1 MIGSSGQAGARGN
14 HSTDSRD
21 RFTNWNHIQNDEIFT
36 KTPPNY
42 FKNTSGPPPNPT
54 EIFQKCWFFAPRTAS
69 TTSKLASQNHLL
81 KEFLNEL
88 HRKIHENT
96 LKTTKTTPKL
106 HQITQKTL
114 LDHPR
119 TRPKKFKI
127 FDFFA
132 PRTASGDSTTTH
144 GQPAVPSREDPPR
157 KPRFRKIVVKKI
169 YGGLKLHQS
178 M

>member
-1 MIGSSGQAGARGN
+1 MTKFSLKLHQITLNTFLDHPRTQPI
-14 HSTDSRD
+14 
-21 RFTNWNHIQNDEIFT
+21 FFQNFR
-36 KTPPNY
+36 
-42 FKNTSGPPPNPT
+42 
-54 EIFQKCWFFAPRTAS
+54 FFAPRTAS
-69 TTSKLASQNHLL
+69 TTSKSTSQNHLVRQ
-81 KEFLNEL
+81 FLNEL
-88 HRKIHENT
+88 HRKINENT

-119 TRPKKFKI
+119 TRPKNFKI

-144 GQPAVPSREDPPR
+144 GQPAVPSRDSPTPPQDPPR
-157 KPRFRKIVVKKI
+157 KPRFRKIVVKKN

>member
-1 MIGSSGQAGARGN
+1 ML
-14 HSTDSRD
+14 
-21 RFTNWNHIQNDEIFT
+21 QNFLNIFFEIFD
-36 KTPPNY
+36 
-42 FKNTSGPPPNPT
+42 
-54 EIFQKCWFFAPRTAS
+54 FFAPRTAS
-69 TTSKLASQNHLL
+69 TTSKSTSQNHLVRQ
-81 KEFLNEL
+81 FLNEL

-96 LKTTKTTPKL
+96 LKTTKTAPKL

-119 TRPKKFKI
+119 TRPKNFKN

-144 GQPAVPSREDPPR
+144 GQPAVPSRDSPTPPQDPPR